1 MQICKKYRSPAEKTF
16 SRGVFYLRPQ
26 GLTRKFRVKPEK
38 EEVRFLSGVYQG
50 CTTGDPL
57 AAVIYNGDVRST
69 DYDSLKHKPRP
80 SHGDYTAAVR
90 ALGCN
95 DPRGGGHTSGRLTAP
110 RPVVTQPYPGF
121 PTDAQ
126 PPLMAACLKAK
137 GTTVFTENI
146 FTNRYRHAEEF
157 RRLGAAVSI
166 EGRVAYVT
174 GVDRLTGAPLTS
186 SDLRG
191 GAAMI
196 VAGLSAEGE
205 TEILD
210 NGYINRGYD
219 RFDACLS
226 ALGADVRCAAPR

>member
-1 MQICKKYRSPAEKTF
+1 MPC
-16 SRGVFYLRPQ
+16 
-26 GLTRKFRVKPEK
+26 
-38 EEVRFLSGVYQG
+38 VRRRLSA
-50 CTTGDPL
+50 P
-57 AAVIYNGDVRST
+57 
-69 DYDSLKHKPRP
+69 
-80 SHGDYTAAVR
+80 
-90 ALGCN
+90 
-95 DPRGGGHTSGRLTAP
+95 PRGP
-110 RPVVTQPYPGF
+110 P
-121 PTDAQ
+121 

-226 ALGADVRCAAPR
+226 ALGADVRCVAPR

>member
-1 MQICKKYRSPAEKTF
+1 MLAACAAAGETVICNAAREPEILDLQC
-16 SRGVFYLRPQ
+16 YLRKLGARISGAGTSTVTVSGFRPQ
-26 GLTRKFRVKPEK
+26 PFVEHTIMPDRIV
-38 EEVRFLSGVYQG
+38 
-50 CTTGDPL
+50 
-57 AAVIYNGDVRST
+57 AATILCAGAACGGDVELQGVDPDHFLT
-69 DYDSLKHKPRP
+69 VLDSLSEAGCAIIK
-80 SHGDYTAAVR
+80 TASTVR
-90 ALGCN
+90 L
-95 DPRGGGHTSGRLTAP
+95 TSTGRLTAP
-110 RPVVTQPYPGF
+110 RPV
-121 PTDAQ
+121 
-126 PPLMAACLKAK
+126 MAACLKAK